1 MNLDHKHKII
11 ATIIATCLLIT
22 TACSCS
28 AHPTAEVII
37 DKTLSAITAVKSYQL
52 DTDFTDGG
60 SAEYKGT
67 KLVNVPDQSMAM
79 IMIVTMGTG
88 RTQIR
93 VSDEEYCKDGKQYLK
108 TIAESN
114 IPQTFGWNK
123 TPVWKEGW
131 DNETQI
137 SFLSEV
143 LKNAAQVSSLADE
156 KIDNTDCYV
165 LSIIPA
171 AQAAYDWVLSQSQ
184 SGGYAYD
191 VDMSGHQ
198 PVVRS
203 DTFHTGLVKLWIDRK
218 NYLPLKIDADFNFQ
232 GDIGPDPSSELASP
246 SPNIRT
252 MGFHGQQIFSHY
264 NQPVSIQVPPEA
276 LAAPETAA
284 N

>member
-1 MNLDHKHKII
+1 MNLHHKYKLFTAAIL
-11 ATIIATCLLIT
+11 TCVLIT
-22 TACSCS
+22 AAFSCTGHS
-28 AHPTAEVII
+28 SEHII
-37 DKTLSAITAVKSYQL
+37 VDKTISALTAVNSYRL
-52 DTDFTDGG
+52 DTYFSDGG

-67 KLVNVPDQSMAM
+67 KLINVSDQAMAM

-88 RTQIR
+88 RIQIR

-108 TIAESN
+108 TSAESD

-137 SFLSEV
+137 PLLSEV
-143 LKNAAQVSSLADE
+143 LKTAAQVSSLPNE
-156 KIDNTDCYV
+156 KIYNTDCYV
-165 LSIIPA
+165 LSITPG

-184 SGGYAYD
+184 PGGYAYGFNFG
-191 VDMSGHQ
+191 GHL
-198 PVVRS
+198 PVVRP
-203 DTFHTGLVKLWIDRK
+203 DAFHDGSVKLWISRDS
-218 NYLPLKIDADFNFQ
+218 YLPLKVDVSISFQ
-232 GDIGPDPSSELASP
+232 GDIGPDPSSELSSP

-252 MGFHGQQIFSHY
+252 ESFHCQQIFSRY